1 MSENRFTK
9 MVQTAREHQAGD
21 DAIATTMLK
30 KRGPKTKGKRS
41 HPDYETVTHYL
52 RRETKQSAQR
62 MLVGSGQ
69 DLSDLLEELLSKWV
83 SENS

>member
-1 MSENRFTK
+1 MSENRFAK

-21 DAIATTMLK
+21 DAIATTILK

-52 RRETKQSAQR
+52 
-62 MLVGSGQ
+62 VGTNIVGTN
-69 DLSDLLEELLSKWV
+69 LIAPFV
-83 SENS
+83 

>member
-1 MSENRFTK
+1 
-9 MVQTAREHQAGD
+9 
-21 DAIATTMLK
+21 
-30 KRGPKTKGKRS
+30 
-41 HPDYETVTHYL
+41 
-52 RRETKQSAQR
+52 